1 MSGSI
6 DGLLRVW
13 NAETGDHLLT
23 VGGPDGDG
31 SRVAVTA
38 AGVDPTG
45 YRLVTGGDDG
55 SVTVWDAGSGQ
66 RLKERRSPAG
76 HGAGGRF
83 GVIGLHYCVVDNKRC
98 IIVLK
103 RSNSIVLLSVCVPQ

>member
-1 MSGSI
+1 MSGST

-31 SRVAVTA
+31 SRVQLTA

-45 YRLVTGGDDG
+45 YRLVTGSEDG

-66 RLKERRSPAG
+66 WLKERRSPAG
-76 HGAGGRF
+76 HGGGGRF
-83 GVIGLHYCVVDNKRC
+83 GVIGVNYCVVDNKRC
-98 IIVLK
+98 IIVVK
-103 RSNSIVLLSVCVPQ
+103 RSNSIVLLAVSVPR